1 MSSLLETLAIG
12 IADEYSLEKVKNL
25 FLFQIFI
32 FQFTYLIFNTEFKL
46 QKMLVKGAG
55 IATNSPSFVINQVK
69 TNIKWVNN
77 YEKKIC
83 DYLKN
88 LV

>member
-1 MSSLLETLAIG
+1 M
-12 IADEYSLEKVKNL
+12 
-25 FLFQIFI
+25 FR
-32 FQFTYLIFNTEFKL
+32 
-46 QKMLVKGAG
+46 KGAG
-55 IATNSPSFVINQVK
+55 IATNSPSFVINQIK
-69 TNIKWVNN
+69 TNIKWLNN